1 MSQHDSR
8 PRQTRAQRTA
18 EGILIAAT
26 ALFAT
31 TEQQRVTV
39 DQIARAADVAVG
51 SIYVHYGS
59 KERLY
64 LETVTRSLEVCL
76 SYTGRRPWSPSPKA
90 RMRAMGEAF
99 VEFALAHP
107 NEFRIVSERATERT
121 GIAEYAALEDHIS
134 ELVQRDI
141 LQLALDAQAAMDAGE
156 IRVMPVQQVVS
167 YFWVLWSGMIELTT
181 RADHFQ
187 LPVDQV
193 RPMLAEAADVLERGL
208 APDGSQGLQAVP
220 NCGRDAA

>member
-1 MSQHDSR
+1 MSQHTP

-18 EGILIAAT
+18 EAILTAAT

-31 TEQQRVTV
+31 HEPQRVTV

-64 LETVTRSLEVCL
+64 LVTVERALEVAL
-76 SYTGRRPWSPSPKA
+76 SYTGRRAWSASPVE
-90 RMRAMGEAF
+90 RIRNTGEAF

-107 NEFRIVSERATERT
+107 DEFRIVGERVSERT
-121 GIAEYAALEDHIS
+121 GISELSELEERIN

-141 LQLALDAQAAMDAGE
+141 LQLAADAQAAMDAGE
-156 IRVMPVQQVVS
+156 IRQMPLQQVVS
-167 YFWVLWSGMIELTT
+167 YFWVLWSGMIGLTN
-181 RADHFQ
+181 RGDAFR
-187 LPVDQV
+187 LPVEMV
-193 RPMLAEAADVLERGL
+193 RPMLADAADVLERGL
-208 APDGSQGLQAVP
+208 QPDAPAGLSAMRPPAQA
-220 NCGRDAA
+220 A

>member
-26 ALFAT
+26 ELFAAN
-31 TEQQRVTV
+31 EQQRVTV
-39 DQIARAADVAVG
+39 DQIARAANVAVG

-64 LETVTRSLEVCL
+64 LEAVTRSLEVCL
-76 SYTGRRPWSPSPKA
+76 SYTGRRPWSPSPVA
-90 RMRAMGEAF
+90 RMRSMGEAF

-121 GIAEYAALEDHIS
+121 GIAEYAELEDRIA

-141 LQLALDAQAAMDAGE
+141 LQLALDAHAAMDAGE
-156 IRVMPVQQVVS
+156 IQELPVQQVVS
-167 YFWVLWSGMIELTT
+167 YFWVMWSGMIALTT
-181 RADHFQ
+181 RADHFR
-187 LPVDQV
+187 LPIEQV
-193 RPMLAEAADVLERGL
+193 RPMLAQAADVLERGL
-208 APDGSQGLQAVP
+208 APSSGQALRAVAP
-220 NCGRDAA
+220 PAQAA